1 MNEPILSRPVRFGI
15 EIAVYLLL
23 IFGIIGWCLQ
33 ILSPFLGFIVWGVII
48 AVSVHTPYLKMRA
61 ALGNRGKLAMTLFII
76 MGLGVIIAPVWLFG
90 DSLLSSAQDMRQQL
104 QSGEVQI
111 PAANERVKNVP
122 VVGEKLYNNWSDA
135 ASNFSGWLNEHGQ
148 QARAVADAAIHKVT
162 GLGMT
167 VLQFIAATLIA
178 ALFLAHAKASEGV
191 VAKFFQRLAGPMG
204 DEMQTLAVSTI
215 RSVTVGVLGIAAI
228 QAFLGGLGM
237 VLMDV
242 PAAGFLALLILVV
255 AVAQLPPWLVLLP
268 VIFYVFSTQG
278 SSAATIIFAIW
289 SIIVSFADMALK
301 PMFLG
306 RGVEAPMPVI
316 LLGAIGGLIHSGI
329 VGLFIGA
336 VVLAIGYKLVL
347 AWFNAG
353 RIPAEPPS
361 EG

>member
-1 MNEPILSRPVRFGI
+1 MSEPILSRPVRYGI

-33 ILSPFLGFIVWGVII
+33 ILSPFISFIIWGVII
-48 AVSVHTPYLKMRA
+48 AVSVHTPFLKMRA
-61 ALGNRGKLAMTLFII
+61 ALGGRGKLAITLFIVL
-76 MGLGVIIAPVWLFG
+76 GLSVIIAPLWLFG
-90 DSLLSSAQDMRQQL
+90 ESLLSSAQGLREQL
-104 QSGEVQI
+104 QTGQVEI
-111 PAANERVKNVP
+111 PAANERVRNVP
-122 VVGEKLYNNWSDA
+122 VVGEKIYTNWTEA
-135 ASNFSGWLNEHGQ
+135 ASNFSDWVNEHGEQ
-148 QARAVADAAIHKVT
+148 VRKVADTAVHKVT
-162 GLGMT
+162 GLGLT
-167 VLQFIAATLIA
+167 ALQFIAATLVA
-178 ALFLAHAKASEGV
+178 ALFLANAKASEGMV
-191 VAKFFQRLAGPMG
+191 SKFFQRLAGPVG
-204 DEMQTLAVSTI
+204 DEMQTLTVATI

-228 QAFLGGLGM
+228 QAFLGGVGM
-237 VLMDV
+237 VLMGV

-278 SSAATIIFAIW
+278 SSAATIVFAIW

-336 VVLAIGYKLVL
+336 VILAIGYKLVV
-347 AWFNAG
+347 AWFDAG
-353 RIPAEPPS
+353 RIPPEAS
-361 EG
+361 TGD